1 MDVVYLKFE
10 AKIQT
15 DQEKVYVSDVA
26 EIVCRND
33 QKKEQIRNIAIHS
46 FGIPDRD
53 VVTALYIVNEIEKQ
67 VRDVVVVPLG
77 TENIILERIKN
88 KQPSHLFEIVKVVFV
103 SMVCFF
109 GTGFTIMAFHNDIGI
124 RGVFEQISS
133 LITGTEGLGVMILE
147 ISYAFG
153 LTAGILLFFNHIGKR
168 RITKDPTPIEV
179 SMRNYEDDVNK
190 TLSETWDREG
200 KIIEAH

>member
-33 QKKEQIRNIAIHS
+33 QKKEQIRNITIHS

-77 TENIILERIKN
+77 SENVILERIKN
-88 KQPSHLFEIVKVVFV
+88 KQPSRLFEIVKVIFV

-133 LITGTEGLGVMILE
+133 LITGTEGLGVVILE

-200 KIIEAH
+200 KTIEAH

>member
-15 DQEKVYVSDVA
+15 DQEKIYVSDVA

-77 TENIILERIKN
+77 TVNIILARINN
-88 KQPSHLFEIVKVVFV
+88 KQPSRLFEIVKVVFV

-200 KIIEAH
+200 KTIEAH

>member
-1 MDVVYLKFE
+1 M
-10 AKIQT
+10 
-15 DQEKVYVSDVA
+15 
-26 EIVCRND
+26 ND
-33 QKKEQIRNIAIHS
+33 S
-46 FGIPDRD
+46 
-53 VVTALYIVNEIEKQ
+53 
-67 VRDVVVVPLG
+67 
-77 TENIILERIKN
+77 
-88 KQPSHLFEIVKVVFV
+88 SEIVKVVFV

-200 KIIEAH
+200 KTIEAH

>member
-77 TENIILERIKN
+77 AENVILERIKN
-88 KQPSHLFEIVKVVFV
+88 KQPSRLFEVVKVMFV

-200 KIIEAH
+200 KTIEAH

>member
-15 DQEKVYVSDVA
+15 DQEKIYVSDVA

-88 KQPSHLFEIVKVVFV
+88 KQPSRVFEIVKVVFV

>member
-77 TENIILERIKN
+77 AENVILERSKN
-88 KQPSHLFEIVKVVFV
+88 KQPSRLFEIVKVVFV

-200 KIIEAH
+200 KTIEAH

>member
-10 AKIQT
+10 EKIQT
-15 DQEKVYVSDVA
+15 DQEKIYVSDVA

>member
-15 DQEKVYVSDVA
+15 DQEKVYVSDVT

-46 FGIPDRD
+46 FGISDRD

-77 TENIILERIKN
+77 AENVILERIKN
-88 KQPSHLFEIVKVVFV
+88 KQPSRLFEVVKVMFV

-200 KIIEAH
+200 KTIEAH

>member
-67 VRDVVVVPLG
+67 VRDVVVVQLG
-77 TENIILERIKN
+77 AENVILERSKN
-88 KQPSHLFEIVKVVFV
+88 KQPSRLFEIVKVVFV

-200 KIIEAH
+200 KTIEAH

>member
-10 AKIQT
+10 AKFQT

-26 EIVCRND
+26 EIVCRNN

-77 TENIILERIKN
+77 TENIILERIKS
-88 KQPSHLFEIVKVVFV
+88 KQPSRLFEIVKVVFV

-133 LITGTEGLGVMILE
+133 LITGTDGLGIMILE

-200 KIIEAH
+200 KTIEAH

>member
-67 VRDVVVVPLG
+67 VRDVVVVQLG
-77 TENIILERIKN
+77 AENVILERSKN
-88 KQPSHLFEIVKVVFV
+88 KQPSRLFEIVKVVFV

-190 TLSETWDREG
+190 TLSKTWDREG
-200 KIIEAH
+200 KTIEAH

>member
-1 MDVVYLKFE
+1 MKFE

-15 DQEKVYVSDVA
+15 DQEKIYVSDVA

-88 KQPSHLFEIVKVVFV
+88 KQPSRLFEIVKVVFV

-200 KIIEAH
+200 KTIEAH

>member
-77 TENIILERIKN
+77 AENVILERSKN
-88 KQPSHLFEIVKVVFV
+88 KQPSRLFEIVKVIFV

-133 LITGTEGLGVMILE
+133 LITGTEGLGVVILE

-200 KIIEAH
+200 KTIEAH

>member
-26 EIVCRND
+26 EIVCKND

-77 TENIILERIKN
+77 AENVILERNKN
-88 KQPSHLFEIVKVVFV
+88 KQPSRLFEIVKVIFV

-200 KIIEAH
+200 KTIEAH

>member
-26 EIVCRND
+26 EIVCRNN

-77 TENIILERIKN
+77 AENVILERSKN
-88 KQPSHLFEIVKVVFV
+88 KQPSRLFEIVKVVFV

-109 GTGFTIMAFHNDIGI
+109 GTGFTIMAFQNDIGI

-133 LITGTEGLGVMILE
+133 LITGTDGLGVMILE

-200 KIIEAH
+200 KTIEAH

>member
-77 TENIILERIKN
+77 TENIILERVKN

-200 KIIEAH
+200 KTIEAH

>member
-15 DQEKVYVSDVA
+15 DQEKIYVSDVA

-77 TENIILERIKN
+77 AENVILERIKN
-88 KQPSHLFEIVKVVFV
+88 KKPSRLFEVVKVVFV

-200 KIIEAH
+200 KTIEAH

>member
-15 DQEKVYVSDVA
+15 NQEKIYVSDVA
-26 EIVCRND
+26 EIVCRNN
-33 QKKEQIRNIAIHS
+33 QKKEQIKKTAIHS

-67 VRDVVVVPLG
+67 IHDVVVVPLG
-77 TENIILERIKN
+77 AENVILERIKN
-88 KQPSHLFEIVKVVFV
+88 KKPSRLFEVVKVVFV

-133 LITGTEGLGVMILE
+133 LITGTEGLGVVILE

-153 LTAGILLFFNHIGKR
+153 LTAGILLFFNHIGER

-200 KIIEAH
+200 KTIEAH

>member
-1 MDVVYLKFE
+1 MKFE

-15 DQEKVYVSDVA
+15 DQEKVYVSDVT

-46 FGIPDRD
+46 FGISDRD

-77 TENIILERIKN
+77 AENVILERNKN
-88 KQPSHLFEIVKVVFV
+88 KQPSRLFEIVKVIFV

-200 KIIEAH
+200 KTIEAH

>member
-200 KIIEAH
+200 KTIEAH

>member
-67 VRDVVVVPLG
+67 VRDVVVVQMG
-77 TENIILERIKN
+77 AENVILERSKN
-88 KQPSHLFEIVKVVFV
+88 KQPSRLFEIVKVVFV

-200 KIIEAH
+200 KTIEAH

>member
-1 MDVVYLKFE
+1 MDVVYLKFD

-15 DQEKVYVSDVA
+15 DQEKVYVSDVS
-26 EIVCRND
+26 EIVCRNN
-33 QKKEQIRNIAIHS
+33 QKKEQISNIAIHS
-46 FGIPDRD
+46 FGISDRD

-77 TENIILERIKN
+77 AENVILERNKN
-88 KQPSHLFEIVKVVFV
+88 KQPSRLFEIVKVIFV

-200 KIIEAH
+200 KTIEAH

>member
-10 AKIQT
+10 AKFQT

-88 KQPSHLFEIVKVVFV
+88 KQPSRLFEIVKVVFV

-200 KIIEAH
+200 KTIEAH

>member
-26 EIVCRND
+26 EIVCRNN

-46 FGIPDRD
+46 FGISDRD

-77 TENIILERIKN
+77 AENVILERNKN
-88 KQPSHLFEIVKVVFV
+88 KQPSRLFEIVKVMFV

-200 KIIEAH
+200 KTIEAH